1 MVFNVLL
8 YTSLFVFISG
18 LIYKIST
25 WFSWKIGISSR
36 GISKS
41 ERLIAAFKGML
52 GVIFSAK
59 ILILI
64 KVFILDVVFQKRI
77 LKEDFLRWAMHM
89 LIY

>member
-8 YTSLFVFISG
+8 YISLFIFISG
-18 LIYKIST
+18 VIYKVYT
-25 WFSWKIGISSR
+25 WFSWKIGFSSR

-64 KVFILDVVFQKRI
+64 KVFILDVVFQKR
-77 LKEDFLRWAMHM
+77 KHKNSYPD
-89 LIY
+89 